1 MIMRKSRPF
10 TLMEVMIA
18 ALILAMSVAATTAIV
33 GTARAN
39 MLREQRRWLREH
51 LLANAIEFYL
61 ACGPDATPPEGLF
74 PDGYACACE
83 IYDVQELPEDALESI
98 QEWRLGEYHITVFNE
113 KGEVFAEQN
122 VRKILK
128 EEDLGYTSLGAK

>member
-1 MIMRKSRPF
+1 MTKPRPF

-51 LLANAIEFYL
+51 LLANAAEFYL
-61 ACGPDATPPEGLF
+61 ACGPDATPPDGLL
-74 PDGYACACE
+74 PDGYTCACE
-83 IYDVQELPEDALESI
+83 LFDVEELPEDALESI
-98 QEWRLGEYHITVFNE
+98 REWRLGEYHITVFDAD
-113 KGEVFAEQN
+113 GTVVAEQS

-128 EEDLGYTSLGAK
+128 EDDLGYTSLGAH